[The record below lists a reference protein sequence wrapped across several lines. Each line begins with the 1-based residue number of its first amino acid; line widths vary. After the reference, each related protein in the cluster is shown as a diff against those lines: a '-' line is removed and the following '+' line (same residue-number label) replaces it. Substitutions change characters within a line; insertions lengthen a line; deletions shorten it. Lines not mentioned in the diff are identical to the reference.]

1 VNQVDFLLFISLT
14 HFLMF
19 LYLFSQSPNL
29 EAMERTVSN
38 INAFGVNRPTQPS
51 KQERG
56 LCLVIANEEKRLEVL

>member
-1 VNQVDFLLFISLT
+1 
-14 HFLMF
+14 MF

-38 INAFGVNRPTQPS
+38 INAFGVNWPTQPS